1 MNDRISAIVSN
12 SDTNTEFQGLEL
24 QAMAEA
30 ISHEDLMYDLNRGK
44 TSRRLL
50 IHGKDDRG
58 EGITYS
64 IYNLFLHLESE
75 NYLQKQGGHFR
86 ECSNVLVKE
95 HGGKWILFED
105 GRIIHSAST
114 REELEVKI
122 QSARDSDCYRPA
134 DFIVFVPRRTEDLQE
149 QATAEPKSK
158 AAIAV
163 AEIFRAATD
172 REKLEIFKEICDLRI
187 QSFAQRPHRGI
198 GIKFAEE

>member
-1 MNDRISAIVSN
+1 MNDRISDIISN
-12 SDTNTEFQGLEL
+12 SNTKREFQGLEL
-24 QAMAEA
+24 EAMSEA
-30 ISHEDLMYDLNRGK
+30 ISFEDRMYDLNRGK

-64 IYNLFLHLESE
+64 VYNLFLHLESG
-75 NYLQKQGGHFR
+75 NYLQKQRGHFR
-86 ECSNVLVKE
+86 DCLNVLVKE
-95 HGGKWILFED
+95 HSGKWILFED

-114 REELEVKI
+114 EVDLELKI
-122 QSARDSDCYRPA
+122 QSAKDSDCYRPA

-149 QATAEPKSK
+149 QAMAEPKSK

-163 AEIFRAATD
+163 TEIFRAATD

-187 QSFAQRPHRGI
+187 QSI
-198 GIKFAEE
+198 GIERPEE

>member
-1 MNDRISAIVSN
+1 MNDRINAIISN
-12 SDTNTEFQGLEL
+12 SNTKREFQGLEL
-24 QAMAEA
+24 EAMSEA
-30 ISHEDLMYDLNRGK
+30 ISFEDRMYNLNRGK

-75 NYLQKQGGHFR
+75 NYLQKQRGHFR
-86 ECSNVLVKE
+86 DCLNVLVKE

-134 DFIVFVPRRTEDLQE
+134 DFIIFVPRRTEDLQE
-149 QATAEPKSK
+149 QAMAKPKSK

-187 QSFAQRPHRGI
+187 QSI
-198 GIKFAEE
+198 GIERPEE

>member
-1 MNDRISAIVSN
+1 MNDRISAIISN
-12 SDTNTEFQGLEL
+12 SKTKREFQGLEL
-24 QAMAEA
+24 EAMSEA
-30 ISHEDLMYDLNRGK
+30 ISFEDRMYDLNRGK

-75 NYLQKQGGHFR
+75 NYLQKQCGHFR
-86 ECSNVLVKE
+86 DCLNVLVKE

-134 DFIVFVPRRTEDLQE
+134 DFIIFVPRRTEDLQE
-149 QATAEPKSK
+149 QAMAKPKSK
-158 AAIAV
+158 AAISV
-163 AEIFRAATD
+163 AEIFQAATD
-172 REKLEIFKEICDLRI
+172 LEKLEVFKEICDLRI
-187 QSFAQRPHRGI
+187 QSI
-198 GIKFAEE
+198 GIECPEE

>member
-1 MNDRISAIVSN
+1 MEMNERISTIISN
-12 SDTNTEFQGLEL
+12 SETNREFQSLEL
-24 QAMAEA
+24 QVMAEA

-50 IHGKDDRG
+50 VYGNDDRG
-58 EGITYS
+58 DRITYS

-75 NYLQKQGGHFR
+75 NYLQKQRDHFR
-86 ECSNVLVKE
+86 DCLNVLIKE
-95 HGGKWILFED
+95 HSGKWILFEN

-114 REELEVKI
+114 KVDLEVKI
-122 QSARDSDCYRPA
+122 QSAKDSDCYRPA
-134 DFIVFVPRRTEDLQE
+134 DFIVFVPRSTEDLQE
-149 QATAEPKSK
+149 QAMVEPKSK
-158 AAIAV
+158 AVIAV

-187 QSFAQRPHRGI
+187 QSI

>member
-1 MNDRISAIVSN
+1 MNDRISAIISN
-12 SDTNTEFQGLEL
+12 SNTNREFQGLEL
-24 QAMAEA
+24 QAMSEA
-30 ISHEDLMYDLNRGK
+30 ISFEDRMYNLNRGK

-50 IHGKDDRG
+50 IHGQDDRG
-58 EGITYS
+58 DRITYS

-75 NYLQKQGGHFR
+75 NYLQKQCEHFL
-86 ECSNVLVKE
+86 ECLNVLVKE

-105 GRIIHSAST
+105 GRIIHSANT
-114 REELEVKI
+114 EVDLEVKI
-122 QSARDSDCYRPA
+122 QSAKDSDCYRPA
-134 DFIVFVPRRTEDLQE
+134 DFIVFVPRHTEDLQE

-187 QSFAQRPHRGI
+187 QSI
-198 GIKFAEE
+198 GIERPEE

>member
-1 MNDRISAIVSN
+1 MNDRISAIISN
-12 SDTNTEFQGLEL
+12 SETNREFQGLEL
-24 QAMAEA
+24 EA
-30 ISHEDLMYDLNRGK
+30 ISEAISFEDRMYDLNRGK

-50 IHGKDDRG
+50 IHGQDERGDRL
-58 EGITYS
+58 TYS
-64 IYNLFLHLESE
+64 IYNLFIHLESE
-75 NYLQKQGGHFR
+75 NYLQKQRGHFHD
-86 ECSNVLVKE
+86 CLNVLVQE

-114 REELEVKI
+114 KEELELKI
-122 QSARDSDCYRPA
+122 QSSQDLDCYRPA
-134 DFIVFVPRRTEDLQE
+134 DFVVFVPRHIEDLQE
-149 QATAEPKSK
+149 QAIAEPKSK

-187 QSFAQRPHRGI
+187 QSI

>member
-1 MNDRISAIVSN
+1 MNDRISAIISN
-12 SDTNTEFQGLEL
+12 SKTNREFQGLEL
-24 QAMAEA
+24 QAMSET
-30 ISHEDLMYDLNRGK
+30 ISFEDRMYDLNRGK

-50 IHGKDDRG
+50 IHGKDERG
-58 EGITYS
+58 DKITYS

-75 NYLQKQGGHFR
+75 NYLQKQRDHFHD
-86 ECSNVLVKE
+86 CLNVLVKE
-95 HGGKWILFED
+95 HSGKWILFED

-114 REELEVKI
+114 REELELKI

-149 QATAEPKSK
+149 QDMAEPKSK
-158 AAIAV
+158 AVIAV

-187 QSFAQRPHRGI
+187 QSI
-198 GIKFAEE
+198 GIERPEE

>member
-1 MNDRISAIVSN
+1 MNDRISDIIFNSN
-12 SDTNTEFQGLEL
+12 TKREFQGLEL
-24 QAMAEA
+24 EAMSEA
-30 ISHEDLMYDLNRGK
+30 ISFEDRMYDLNRGK

-75 NYLQKQGGHFR
+75 NYLQKQRGHFR
-86 ECSNVLVKE
+86 DCLNVLVKE
-95 HGGKWILFED
+95 HSGKWILFED

-122 QSARDSDCYRPA
+122 QSAKDSDCYRPA
-134 DFIVFVPRRTEDLQE
+134 DFIVFVPKRTEDLQK
-149 QATAEPKSK
+149 QATAEPQSK
-158 AAIAV
+158 AVIAV
-163 AEIFRAATD
+163 ADIFQAATD

-187 QSFAQRPHRGI
+187 QSI
-198 GIKFAEE
+198 GIERPEE

>member
-1 MNDRISAIVSN
+1 MNDRISAIISN
-12 SDTNTEFQGLEL
+12 SNTKREFQGLEL
-24 QAMAEA
+24 EAMSEA
-30 ISHEDLMYDLNRGK
+30 ISFEDRMYDLNRGK

-50 IHGKDDRG
+50 IHGKDERG
-58 EGITYS
+58 DKITYS

-75 NYLQKQGGHFR
+75 NYLQKQRDHFHD
-86 ECSNVLVKE
+86 CLNVLVKE

-114 REELEVKI
+114 EVDLEVKI
-122 QSARDSDCYRPA
+122 QSAKDSDCYRPA

-149 QATAEPKSK
+149 QDMAEPKSK
-158 AAIAV
+158 AVIAV

-187 QSFAQRPHRGI
+187 QSI